1 MSWIKN
7 LYETYEMCKNAVGI
21 ASDEQEKMLLPIGH
35 VLFRAAI
42 EIHLDEYG
50 LILDAIKDTKEKQ
63 DKQEGILICAP
74 CTDESESRSGTS
86 AKDFPHPLF
95 DQIKFV
101 LSDIY
106 LENLSDWL
114 NFTKENPENPVVCKA
129 LAAVYQYLRQ
139 GTLLEDLKQRD
150 ISAKEDLG
158 IRFCVNQKGVYE
170 TRLWMMSEMR
180 EAWIHYFQ
188 WKNRKNRKN
197 DICYASG
204 ELLPVTEKHP
214 KNINRASGNA
224 KLISGNDNSN
234 FTYRGRFAESS
245 QAVTVSYE
253 TSQKAHQ
260 ALRWLISTR
269 GYRCDTQAILAWAV
283 DQVPDVPSFYD
294 DSYGIYEMEKKTDS
308 DKLIEAGNQTFI
320 DYAKW
325 LKVALLGSGN
335 ASRLKTHTRRIA
347 VMITDAATT
356 GRMSVTYYRELH
368 ENEYLERI
376 AKWHDTCKW
385 YQIFRRD
392 KEGKRQ
398 TGYFIGA
405 PSVDRITEAVMGK
418 RRKQKDDT
426 YDKMKKSVRER
437 LLHCII
443 DGEQIPLDMVN
454 AALHRASNPIAL
466 ENEKSNNAF
475 DHWYDW
481 ERILCAACALMKCY
495 YHDYKK
501 EEYALELEE
510 NRTDRDYLYGRLL
523 AIADAIESSARYKQ
537 GNSKDDIRAT
547 NAIRYMTAFSQHPFR
562 TWSILWNQLNSYIQ
576 QLNGADW
583 YLTQIGNIKELFGKG
598 DFESNSSLDGKYL
611 LGFFAQRQKLRSNNK
626 QKSKND
632 GGEKNEFIEQN

>member
-1 MSWIKN
+1 MSWMQS
-7 LYETYEMCKNAVGI
+7 LYETYELCKNAVGI

-35 VLFRAAI
+35 ILFRASI
-42 EIHLDEYG
+42 EIHLDEEG
-50 LILDAIKDTKEKQ
+50 SILDVRKDIKEKQ
-63 DKQEGILICAP
+63 DKQEGILICSP
-74 CTDESESRSGTS
+74 CTDESESRSGTG

-106 LENLSDWL
+106 LENLVEWL
-114 NFTKENPENPVVCKA
+114 KFTKEDPRYSIAYTA
-129 LAAVYQYLRQ
+129 LTAVYQYIRK
-139 GTLLEDLKQRD
+139 GTLLEDLEQYG
-150 ISAKEDLG
+150 INAKDDFG
-158 IRFCVNQKGVYE
+158 IRFCIKPKGIVE
-170 TRLWMMSEMR
+170 NRLWMMQEMR
-180 EAWIHYFQ
+180 EAWIDYYQ
-188 WKNRKNRKN
+188 WKNRENRKC

-204 ELLPVTEKHP
+204 ELLPITEKHP
-214 KNINRASGNA
+214 KSINRASGNA
-224 KLISGNDNSN
+224 KLITGNDSSN
-234 FTYRGRFAESS
+234 FTYRGRFTESS
-245 QAVTVSYE
+245 QAVIVSYE

-283 DQVPDVPSFYD
+283 DQAPDVPCFYD
-294 DSYGIYEMEKKTDS
+294 DSYGIYEMEEQTDS

-325 LKVALLGSGN
+325 LKAALLGSGN
-335 ASRLKTHTRRIA
+335 TARLKAHTRRIA

-356 GRMSVTYYRELH
+356 GRMSVTYYRELY

-376 AKWHDTCKW
+376 TNWHDTCKW
-385 YQIFRRD
+385 YQIFKRD
-392 KEGKRQ
+392 QDGKRH

-405 PSVDRITEAVMGK
+405 PSIDRITEAVLGK
-418 RRKQKDDT
+418 RRKQKDDA
-426 YDKMKKSVRER
+426 YDKMKKVARER
-437 LLHCII
+437 LLHCVI
-443 DGEQIPLDMVN
+443 DGEQIPLDMVST
-454 AALHRASNPIAL
+454 ALHRASNPIAL
-466 ENEKSNNAF
+466 ENEKSSNAF

-481 ERILCAACALMKCY
+481 ERILCAACALMKRY
-495 YHDYKK
+495 FHDYKK

-537 GNSKDDIRAT
+537 GNAKDDSRAT

-562 TWSILWNQLNSYIQ
+562 TWSILWNQLNPYIQ

-583 YLTQIGNIKELFGKG
+583 YLSQIGNIEELFCKG
-598 DFESNSSLDGKYL
+598 DFESNASLDGKYL
-611 LGFFAQRQKLRSNNK
+611 LGFFAQRQKLRSTK

-632 GGEKNEFIEQN
+632 GGEKNESSEQN